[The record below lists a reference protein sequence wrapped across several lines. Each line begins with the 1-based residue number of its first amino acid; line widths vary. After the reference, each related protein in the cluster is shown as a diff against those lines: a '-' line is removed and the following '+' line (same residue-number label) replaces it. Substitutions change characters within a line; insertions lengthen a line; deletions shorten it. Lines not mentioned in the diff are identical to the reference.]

1 MALVQG
7 ELAGILIVLTAIML
21 IIVSIANRRK

>member
-7 ELAGILIVLTAIML
+7 ELAGILVVLTAIMF
-21 IIVSIANRRK
+21 IIVNIANRR